1 MKVIARPLGTG
12 KTKELMDMALEADGM
27 ILTTNK
33 RALQVKAEAYGF
45 DSLYIIDINDLYEGN
60 YDEDKPL
67 FVHKLEDVM
76 EEYYRMEFGLTLA
89 GFSVRMEEV

>member
-1 MKVIARPLGTG
+1 MKIIARPLGTG
-12 KTKELMDMALEADGM
+12 KTKELMDEALEADGI

-33 RALQVKAEAYGF
+33 RALRVKAESYGF
-45 DSLYIIDINDLYEGN
+45 DSLEIIDINDLYEGN

-76 EEYYRMEFGLTLA
+76 EEYFRMEFGLTLA
-89 GFSVRMEEV
+89 GFSVRMEE

>member
-60 YDEDKPL
+60 YDENKPL

-89 GFSVRMEEV
+89 GFSVRMEEA

>member
-89 GFSVRMEEV
+89 GFSVRMEEA

>member
-12 KTKELMDMALEADGM
+12 KTKELMDMALEADGI

-45 DSLYIIDINDLYEGN
+45 DSLCIIDLDDLLYGN
-60 YDEDKPL
+60 YDDTKPL
-67 FVHKLEDVM
+67 FVHKLDDVM
-76 EEYYRMEFGLTLA
+76 QEYFKVDFNLDLQ
-89 GFSVRMEEV
+89 GFSVRMGD